1 MFNKQSLY
9 INAIKNNNS
18 LKLNFKKL
26 EKAEIIDSSQS
37 VFLSKDE
44 ILPRDAVH
52 KINALQDEIDNTYI
66 SALLLSDD
74 TKLVKRNL
82 SKRLKEYATTNLNNE
97 YDVAVLKNKL
107 FETRH
112 YFEST
117 GIDYVY
123 SIFHVLN
130 LFIEKNPYTNSL
142 IALFFNNK
150 AYIVILNK
158 KGDIVFAKVIE
169 FTSFETV
176 KSSRF
181 YESDVIG
188 QKLFDEIHFF
198 EVMDSINSIINEFYE
213 NTNDIFIEQI
223 RLLYTV
229 KQFEEE
235 QITQIKDELMLDVF
249 YHPISIDEELFEL
262 VKDRHQHKSFI
273 VPRKKPSKNSS
284 KILLTILSII
294 IVGLVAYLTI
304 PLNDLLNENRKKLEE
319 KTVHVKKK
327 FKLPNHIEKNLIA
340 KKRVSDIFELIP
352 FDVVLKDLEIRKD
365 GSTIHANLLSDDTY
379 IKTLQPQ
386 LLKLYEKSTV
396 EFIDNKDIVYEAL
409 IENSNTKPF
418 KTTAMKIYEETY
430 ITDEFIPIIRVT
442 EQLKTLF
449 PKNARVNFKSSF
461 KSDVVTFNYLVNMT
475 VTSPMAFFDI
485 VDILNNELY
494 SIHISY
500 PISFVKTAGGIEM
513 QFILQFHQPK

>member
-1 MFNKQSLY
+1 M
-9 INAIKNNNS
+9 
-18 LKLNFKKL
+18 
-26 EKAEIIDSSQS
+26 
-37 VFLSKDE
+37 
-44 ILPRDAVH
+44 
-52 KINALQDEIDNTYI
+52 
-66 SALLLSDD
+66 
-74 TKLVKRNL
+74 
-82 SKRLKEYATTNLNNE
+82 
-97 YDVAVLKNKL
+97 
-107 FETRH
+107 
-112 YFEST
+112 
-117 GIDYVY
+117 
-123 SIFHVLN
+123 
-130 LFIEKNPYTNSL
+130 
-142 IALFFNNK
+142 
-150 AYIVILNK
+150 
-158 KGDIVFAKVIE
+158 
-169 FTSFETV
+169 
-176 KSSRF
+176 
-181 YESDVIG
+181 
-188 QKLFDEIHFF
+188 
-198 EVMDSINSIINEFYE
+198 
-213 NTNDIFIEQI
+213 
-223 RLLYTV
+223 
-229 KQFEEE
+229 
-235 QITQIKDELMLDVF
+235 
-249 YHPISIDEELFEL
+249 
-262 VKDRHQHKSFI
+262 
-273 VPRKKPSKNSS
+273 
-284 KILLTILSII
+284 
-294 IVGLVAYLTI
+294 
-304 PLNDLLNENRKKLEE
+304 LNENRKKLEE
-319 KTVHVKKK
+319 KTVQVKKK